1 MHRGCLSA
9 ILWACIFGEAL
20 AGQGSKTVDFGR
32 DVLPILR
39 EHCFGCHGPAQQMQ
53 GLRLDRRRVAMPNRV
68 GANGASVVPGD
79 SARSPIYLK
88 LTGKQPGLQMPP
100 TGPLSPDQIN
110 LIKTWIDEGAEWPD
124 EFAGETPFAAPDPQA
139 TRMME
144 SFRHGERNLFAAL
157 LRQDP
162 KVVNRKG
169 SGGSTPLMYAV
180 LYGDPDSVR
189 ALLER
194 GADPNLRNDGK
205 ATALM
210 YAADDP
216 EKTRLLLEHGADA
229 NARSDEGQT
238 ALLIAAS
245 RSGSSPVVRLLLD
258 HGANPSDRDSGG
270 RTVLNRAA
278 FSGDSELIRLL
289 LDRGADR
296 KPLPLASAVRAGCSS
311 CADLLMKFA
320 EQGDLNSAL
329 TSAVQAGD
337 VERIEFLLDRGAKVT
352 AGVLPAVVLLPESLP
367 MDVVKNLIDG
377 GADINAS
384 NRGGGTVLDLAR
396 RQGETK
402 LVGLLVS
409 AGANESAKEAP
420 NADPLAGKPKRAGS
434 VRAAI
439 ERSIP
444 PLQRADVAFMKKSG
458 CVSCHNNS
466 LSVMAM
472 AAAHTGGL
480 SVNEQIAQGQL
491 QATAAYLA
499 GNQERALQG
508 LGIPG
513 GLDTV
518 GYILFGL
525 AAGKYPAG
533 EVTDVWARYLK
544 NTQSLDG
551 RWRIQASRPPL
562 ESSDIQATATVMRAL
577 QVYAPKS
584 NRFEYEKAVRLA
596 ARWLESAVPKSAED
610 RVFQLLGLQWAGGN
624 RTLMKK
630 VSGELL
636 ASQRPDGG
644 WAQLATLASD
654 AYATGQAL
662 TALKE
667 SGLLAVSSSVYQRGV
682 QFLLNSQLEDGSW
695 YVQTRTLPAQP
706 YFDSD
711 FPHGPDQFI
720 SAAATNWAVTA
731 LVPALQ
737 ANPRKSGVN

>member
-1 MHRGCLSA
+1 MYRGCLST
-9 ILWACIFGEAL
+9 ILWACIFGETL

-32 DVLPILR
+32 DVQPILR

-68 GANGASVVPGD
+68 GANGASIVPGD
-79 SARSPIYLK
+79 SARSPVYLK
-88 LTGKQPGLQMPP
+88 LTGKQAGLQMPP
-100 TGPLSPDQIN
+100 TGPLSPGQIG

-124 EFAGETPFAAPDPQA
+124 ELAGETPLATPDPQA
-139 TRMME
+139 TRMMQ
-144 SFRHGERNLFAAL
+144 SLRNGEHNLFTAL
-157 LRQDP
+157 LRRDP
-162 KVVNRKG
+162 TVVNSKG

-189 ALLER
+189 LLLER

-229 NARSDEGQT
+229 NARSDEGRT
-238 ALLIAAS
+238 PLLIAAS

-270 RTVLNRAA
+270 RTVLNRAGS
-278 FSGDSELIRLL
+278 SGDPELIHLL

-296 KPLPLASAVRAGCSS
+296 KPLPLAAAVRVGCSS

-320 EQGDLNSAL
+320 EQRDLNNAL
-329 TSAVQAGD
+329 TSAVQVGD
-337 VERIEFLLDRGAKVT
+337 VQSIKLLLDRGARG
-352 AGVLPAVVLLPESLP
+352 ADGVLPALVLSPESLP
-367 MDVVKNLIDG
+367 MDVVKTLVDRDAN
-377 GADINAS
+377 INATT
-384 NRGGGTVLDLAR
+384 RGGGTVLDLAR
-396 RQGETK
+396 RQGGTQ
-402 LVGLLVS
+402 LVDLLVS
-409 AGANESAKEAP
+409 AGAKESAKEAP
-420 NADPLAGKPKRAGS
+420 VADLPVAKPKRAGS

-444 PLQRADVAFMKKSG
+444 PLQRADVAFLKKSG

-466 LSVMAM
+466 LTAMAM
-472 AAAHTGGL
+472 TTARTGGL
-480 SVNEQIAQGQL
+480 SVNEQIARGQL
-491 QATAAYLA
+491 QATAAYLN
-499 GNQERALQG
+499 GNRERALQG

-525 AAGKYPAG
+525 AAGKYPAD

-544 NTQSLDG
+544 NAQSLDG

-610 RVFQLLGLQWAGGN
+610 RVFQLFGLQWAGGS
-624 RTLMKK
+624 RTVMNK
-630 VSGELL
+630 VADELI

-682 QFLLNSQLEDGSW
+682 QFLLNSQFEDGSW

-731 LVPALQ
+731 LVPAVRT
-737 ANPRKSGVN
+737 NPK